1 MATPA
6 YAAKRGISPER
17 LERCARIYPSNQ
29 EAAAALDIAPGSF
42 SRLCRQH
49 GIDTPQVRR
58 RKRNAQSMQQNRR
71 SLTDAEPTAEEL
83 DALDDLIADDIYAD

>member
-42 SRLCRQH
+42 SRLCIKH
-49 GIDTPQVRR
+49 GIDTPQQRR
-58 RKRNAQSMQQNRR
+58 RKRNANAKKQRQHHQTN
-71 SLTDAEPTAEEL
+71 AEPTPEEL
-83 DALDDLIADDIYAD
+83 EALDDLLADDLYAD